1 MARSKKANKENR
13 RSANK
18 KQSGK
23 QSGKQ
28 GGKQSGKITQKEK
41 TKFRA
46 TKEWRDFRKQLKEK
60 QKVDPLSLKSLTK
73 TCNCHHR
80 DLDATHYT
88 DISNEEHFV
97 MVNNYSHK
105 CLHYL
110 YNIYKNDKDVIKR
123 LELELEKM
131 YKINCTN

>member
-1 MARSKKANKENR
+1 MARSKKTNKENR
-13 RSANK
+13 RSAK
-18 KQSGK
+18 KDRRAARASKEQCGK
-23 QSGKQ
+23 L
-28 GGKQSGKITQKEK
+28 TQKEK

-46 TKEWRDFRKQLKEK
+46 TKEWKCFRKQLKEE
-60 QKVDPLSLKSLTK
+60 QKVDPLSLRPLTK

-80 DLDATHYT
+80 DLDAAHYT
-88 DISNEEHFV
+88 DISNKEHFV
-97 MVNNYSHK
+97 MVNNYTHK